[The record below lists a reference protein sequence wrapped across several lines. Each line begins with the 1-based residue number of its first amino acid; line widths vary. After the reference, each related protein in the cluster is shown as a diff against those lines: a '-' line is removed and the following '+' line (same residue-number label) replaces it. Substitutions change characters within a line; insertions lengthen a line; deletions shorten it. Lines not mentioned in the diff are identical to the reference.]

1 MALGKASRRFDLL
14 FNPMKLSECL
24 GYDFHRVEHGLDL
37 VQAVGPVIRP
47 IDPGSPSSDAVPLF
61 DLDHH
66 IKSRLVL
73 WSRGHYKTSAVVLY
87 MVNLILA
94 YPDIRILMMQ
104 STAKNTRGL
113 LRELK
118 SHFDGTNDRSTL
130 HKEFSKWCKTTRLGT
145 ADGFTSPARQRTH
158 LKEMTVTVA
167 GKRTVKAGQH
177 YDFEFFDDLVT
188 EQNFRNQDIQEELI
202 DDFDHYTPLLD
213 PGGFKTVT
221 GTRYSFGDLYG
232 ALIRRDAEISPET
245 GKPRKEWS
253 ISVKTCWK
261 NNDQSQGPFFPRQA
275 IEGRNPIGF
284 TTEMLLGIKA
294 DNPVN
299 FSCQYLNQPLIAG
312 LQLFTEEKLMR
323 AVRLVSPQDYPS
335 LGPAI
340 LFLDLAA
347 SKRSE
352 ADNSVILCGR
362 QFGGLMHVCDV
373 RAGKYSPLQLANHT
387 IEMVLRHRPVRVMI
401 EGTAAGNY
409 FIEYLRVIAASK
421 GIFIPIE
428 AIKVSNTKDA
438 KHLRISAVEGVL
450 SNGSLCFLAGL
461 PGWDSIV
468 EQFTEF
474 PRGRH
479 DDEIDTI
486 SLMVQFYTQ
495 NSEIFMHRPQQ
506 TLTQY
511 ITRPTPVSDFVQQQF
526 ESTDDETCG
535 SDFV

>member
-14 FNPMKLSECL
+14 FNPLKLSEAL

-37 VQAVGPVIRP
+37 IQAVGPIIRP
-47 IDPGSPSSDAVPLF
+47 IDPASPSSDPVPLF

-87 MVNLILA
+87 MVNLLLA

-118 SHFDGTNDRSTL
+118 SHFDYTNDRSTL
-130 HKEFSKWCKTTRLGT
+130 HKEFPKWCKSTRLGT

-158 LKEMTVTVA
+158 LKEMSVTVA

-188 EQNFRNQDIQEELI
+188 EQNFRNQEIQEELI

-232 ALIRRDAEISPET
+232 SLIRRDAE
-245 GKPRKEWS
+245 RKEWN

-261 NNDQSQGPFFPRQA
+261 NNREEDGPFFPRLA

-284 TTEMLLGIKA
+284 TTEILQAIRA

-299 FSCQYLNQPLIAG
+299 FSCQYLNQPIIAG

-323 AVRLVSPQDYPS
+323 SVRLVQPIDIPT

-340 LFLDLAA
+340 LFMDLAN

-352 ADNSVILCGR
+352 ADHSVIVCGR
-362 QFGGLMHVCDV
+362 QSGGLMHVCDI
-373 RAGKYSPLQLANHT
+373 RSGKFSPLQLAHNA
-387 IEMVLRHRPVRVMI
+387 IDMVLRHRPVRVLI
-401 EGTAAGNY
+401 EGTPAGNY
-409 FIEYLRVIAASK
+409 FIEYLKVIALSK

-428 AIKVSNTKDA
+428 PIKVTNNKDA
-438 KHLRISAVEGVL
+438 KDLRISSIEGVL
-450 SNGSLCFLAGL
+450 TNGNLKFLAGL
-461 PGWDSIV
+461 SGWEDLV
-468 EQFTEF
+468 EQFIEF

-495 NSEIFMHRPQQ
+495 NSEVFYVRPQQ

-511 ITRPTPVSDFVQQQF
+511 ITQPQPSDLVHSISGF
-526 ESTDDETCG
+526 ESTDEESCG
-535 SDFV
+535 SDFI